1 MSRKKKTD
9 DKEEVTLPFGKHKGR
24 TLPVVLA
31 GEPSYLCWFMEKV
44 EGCGEVKKAIAGLPG
59 FREEWAKHQER
70 KHRKEA
76 TTRQIVE
83 ETVRRMLGTGQPPSP
98 EQLDELCDR
107 LFNPPA
113 NDF

>member
-9 DKEEVTLPFGKHKGR
+9 AEPAMPFGKHKGK
-24 TLPVVLA
+24 TLAAVLA
-31 GEPSYLCWFMEKV
+31 EEPSYLCWFMEKV

-59 FREEWAKHQER
+59 FREEWAKHHER
-70 KHRKEA
+70 NRRKEA
-76 TTRQIVE
+76 TTRKLIE
-83 ETVRRMLGTGQPPSP
+83 ETVCRMLGENAPSP
-98 EQLDELCDR
+98 ETLDSLCDR